1 MYLFRMRV
9 RAQCAGAAARRVGV
23 VCHDGEEDRARIASE
38 ARFDRREEPVL
49 GCDFE
54 WQPVLQR
61 RVCIYLLPEF
71 VDMNGWSE
79 RRQYHPLRLEGVLV
93 ERERP
98 IDIIGIRAIVSV

>member
-1 MYLFRMRV
+1 MRV
-9 RAQCAGAAARRVGV
+9 RAQCAGAAACRVGV
-23 VCHDGEEDRARIASE
+23 VCHDGEEDRARVTSE

-49 GCDFE
+49 GRDFE
-54 WQPVLQR
+54 RQPVLQR
-61 RVCIYLLPEF
+61 RVCIYLFPEF